1 MTVLFIILIVLI
13 IISVIYFIF
22 SSREDMRDFNK
33 EKEKTF
39 NIILRKTDN
48 ALKRLNIPYFLSSGT
63 LLGYYREN
71 NYLKHDYDIDIGIF
85 RENYSKEIKREMK
98 KEGFINYRNLGDLER
113 GYEMSFYLPKTKVG
127 RYAKIDIFVHNREEV
142 NGKKYIYWATYQK
155 PKYIKRIKYRVSSFG
170 LKKVLFKGIEVN
182 VPVET
187 EKYLVEH
194 YGVDWRIPKIA
205 QKGEYYYATSPKS
218 IILD

>member
-13 IISVIYFIF
+13 IISVIYFMF
-22 SSREDMRDFNK
+22 SSREDMKDFNK

-85 RENYSKEIKREMK
+85 KDNYSKEIKREMK
-98 KEGFINYRNLGDLER
+98 KEGFINYRNLGNLER

-127 RYAKIDIFVHNREEV
+127 RYAKIDIFVHNRERV
-142 NGKKYIYWATYQK
+142 NGKNYIYWATYQK

-170 LKKVLFKGIEVN
+170 LKKVLFKGIELN
-182 VPVET
+182 IPDET